1 MAFWKK
7 SEDPWDIDPEKR
19 RPPAAET
26 AEDGQPAPGLL
37 EQLRD
42 WNEARKQARE
52 ARAPQPIPCPWCGRE
67 MEIGYLMGGRGVYW
81 RPGRP
86 GGFFTGLEDYE
97 RLDTDGTLLSS
108 YKFAWYCAGCRKLVL
123 DLPEHTS
130 DTEYEEELRG
140 YAAQAENREEER

>member
-19 RPPAAET
+19 RPAAAET
-26 AEDGQPAPGLL
+26 AEDEQPAPGLL
-37 EQLRD
+37 EQIRD

-52 ARAPQPIPCPWCGRE
+52 ARAPQPIPCPWCGKE
-67 MEIGYLMGGRGVYW
+67 MAVGYLHGGRDGVYW
-81 RPGRP
+81 REKRP
-86 GGFFTGLEDYE
+86 GALFNGAGAE
-97 RLDTDGTLLSS
+97 RLDTDGGILNS
-108 YKFAWYCAGCRKLVL
+108 YKYVWYCAGCRKLVL